1 MSNAYVRSLMESV
14 EVERAKY
21 EAEREEQARIE
32 AQSTRERMVPL
43 SVRLSKL
50 VSQISEE
57 VQAEGLCLE
66 TLRKMLRG
74 AKGRGAHSGA
84 IGDEL
89 RRMGW
94 RRVRSW
100 KKSENGFRAL
110 WFPPS

>member
-1 MSNAYVRSLMESV
+1 MQSAYVKILMESV
-14 EVERAKY
+14 ELERAKF
-21 EAEREEQARIE
+21 EAQRDEQARAD
-32 AQSTRERMVPL
+32 AQSTREKLVPL
-43 SVRLSKL
+43 DVRLKRL
-50 VSQISEE
+50 LDTLAPE
-57 VQAEGLCLE
+57 VKAEGLCLE

-94 RRVRSW
+94 KRVRSW
-100 KKSENGFRAL
+100 TKSENGFRAL

>member
-1 MSNAYVRSLMESV
+1 MESV
-14 EVERAKY
+14 EIERARY
-21 EAEREEQARIE
+21 DAQREEQARAA
-32 AQSTRERMVPL
+32 AQSTRDRLIPL

-50 VSQISEE
+50 LSQISGE

>member
-1 MSNAYVRSLMESV
+1 MSSAYVRSLMESV
-14 EVERAKY
+14 EAKNAKY
-21 EAEREEQARIE
+21 QAEREEQARIE
-32 AQSTRERMVPL
+32 AQATREKLVPL
-43 SVRLSKL
+43 NVRLKRL
-50 VSQISEE
+50 LDTIVPE
-57 VQAEGLCLE
+57 VKADGIALE

-94 RRVRSW
+94 RRVRRW
-100 KKSENGFRAL
+100 GKSENGFRAL

>member
-1 MSNAYVRSLMESV
+1 MQSAYVKILMESV
-14 EVERAKY
+14 EIERAKY

-32 AQSTRERMVPL
+32 AKAAREKLVPL
-43 SVRLSKL
+43 DVRLKRLLDTIPPEVRSDG
-50 VSQISEE
+50 IS
-57 VQAEGLCLE
+57 LE

-94 RRVRSW
+94 KRVRSW
-100 KKSENGFRAL
+100 RKSENGFRAL